1 MKKLSTIL
9 VLLLIAGITSGQTFL
24 RATRVDFGVKKSTGI
39 AWEKTRKST
48 VLLKMEPNK
57 LTIYSKADQVY
68 RKIGLEKKTDKLV
81 KWLCADY
88 KGRSCYVMLT
98 AAKDNPGVF
107 LVAIEYNDII
117 WFYTTHTE

>member
-9 VLLLIAGITSGQTFL
+9 VLLLIAGIASGQTFL
-24 RATRVDFGVKKSTGI
+24 RATRVDFGIKKPDGI
-39 AWEKTRKST
+39 AWEEARESS
-48 VLLKMEPNK
+48 VLIKIEPNK

-68 RKIGLEKKTDKLV
+68 RKVGLEKKTDRLA

-88 KGRSCYVMLT
+88 KGKSCYVMLT
-98 AAKDNPGVF
+98 AAKSSPGTF
-107 LVAIEYNDII
+107 LVAVEYNDVI